1 MPLPSPI
8 TCARVHRPVRLR
20 IVAFGF
26 ALLALGA
33 CKDLPTS
40 PGGVDRQ
47 QAALVIPAVVD
58 ARLRLTN
65 SFNITTRQR
74 LIIGLSDIETSLR
87 QGDGVSVRNYVDSVS
102 SVLQDYKKQPFSSVS
117 ADVSAILLALNAVS
131 VVVNTSPSVQP

>member
-1 MPLPSPI
+1 MTLHTPI
-8 TCARVHRPVRLR
+8 TFARAHRPARLR

-33 CKDLPTS
+33 CNDLPTS
-40 PGGVDRQ
+40 PGGVDRA
-47 QAALVIPAVVD
+47 QAAAVIPAVVD

-65 SFNITTRQR
+65 SFNISTRQT

-87 QGDGVSVRNYVDSVS
+87 QGDGIAVRNYVESVS
-102 SVLQDYKKQPFSSVS
+102 SVLEGYKKQPFSSVS